1 MTTLRLCG
9 DHHFVTRSNR
19 LLKNESRSV
28 SRSSLWFSVRSLCL
42 CGECFCSHF
51 HHRDTEN
58 HRDRTEKS
66 LTQLE
71 PITFSAPHR
80 GENVYRSAGPHQYN
94 KGHLGATYRFAISLL
109 QDLRYRAK
117 LSAAH
122 SCLL

>member
-1 MTTLRLCG
+1 TSESQPNVSY
-9 DHHFVTRSNR
+9 HFQAEPWQRPLAYASGLVRKCALETSSR

-51 HHRDTEN
+51 HHRVTEN

-71 PITFSAPHR
+71 PMTFSA
-80 GENVYRSAGPHQYN
+80 A
-94 KGHLGATYRFAISLL
+94 
-109 QDLRYRAK
+109 
-117 LSAAH
+117 
-122 SCLL
+122 C

>member
-1 MTTLRLCG
+1 MTG
-9 DHHFVTRSNR
+9 APKDKFWVTRSTR

-51 HHRDTEN
+51 HHRVTEN

-71 PITFSAPHR
+71 PMTFQQPARVFNFTGVRVPTLVGVMESVP
-80 GENVYRSAGPHQYN
+80 G
-94 KGHLGATYRFAISLL
+94 
-109 QDLRYRAK
+109 
-117 LSAAH
+117 
-122 SCLL
+122 